1 MYFELAG
8 DNKKAVKFTALCAQ
22 LKALTQNVR
31 FMFNEEGL
39 YIQCMDDGH
48 CCLFEAR
55 LLPEYFTKYEPDAT
69 ALSLDVNLGMLNKV
83 LHTRQEHQTLGVLYE
98 ADKQPDVLQVSF
110 TSDKKGVF
118 DKYFELRLIDMDMEL
133 MDVSHFETLVDL
145 TMESKHFS
153 EVVSQLTLFNDTL
166 TLAFYDE
173 QIKLRASGQ
182 EGNMQVIID
191 GNDVSY
197 YAIPAET
204 TFKQSYS
211 LRYVQMMCQ
220 FNKLAVQ
227 VAMGF
232 GETCPMTMTYYL
244 DDEPATPTATEEEE
258 EEEEEEKVPRSFV
271 RIHLAPKMAD
281 DADNADADTDAG
293 NDE

>member
-1 MYFELAG
+1 MYFEFASES
-8 DNKKAVKFTALCAQ
+8 KKAVKFTALCAQ

-31 FMFNEEGL
+31 FMFNEDGL

-55 LLPEYFTKYEPDAT
+55 LQLDFFDKYEPDST
-69 ALSLDVNLGMLNKV
+69 ALSLDVNLPMLNKV
-83 LHTRQEHQTLGVLYE
+83 LHTRQEHQTLGILYE

-118 DKYFELRLIDMDMEL
+118 DKYFELRLIDMEMEL
-133 MDVSHFETLVDL
+133 MDVSQFDTLVDL
-145 TMESKHFS
+145 SMESKHFS

-211 LRYVQMMCQ
+211 LRYVQLMCQ
-220 FNKLAVQ
+220 FNKLATQ

-232 GETCPMTMTYYL
+232 GETCPMTMTYFL
-244 DDEPATPTATEEEE
+244 DDQPAIPTETDDADTDAEEA
-258 EEEEEEKVPRSFV
+258 PARSFV
-271 RIHLAPKMAD
+271 RIHLAPKMTD
-281 DADNADADTDAG
+281 EADADAQEPDV
-293 NDE
+293 DMD